1 MKRNWLNY
9 LPTIFVICIIVSLL
23 AYNVQGNTVQM
34 SWHVSKKCLAI
45 AVNEWC
51 GIAFKRRPPLA
62 LPCEHLSLAKSQ
74 NLCYDMFV
82 LLRGCIEVV
91 ITGADSKS

>member
-34 SWHVSKKCLAI
+34 NYTQFESLSKHATFDDSSLDINDTVIKVSGTYDDTNKKVSIQLNI
-45 AVNEWC
+45 A
-51 GIAFKRRPPLA
+51 
-62 LPCEHLSLAKSQ
+62 SLFRIPMKIS
-74 NLCYDMFV
+74 N
-82 LLRGCIEVV
+82 G
-91 ITGADSKS
+91 